1 VDPSARRHAL
11 KAHSRSTGLAA
22 AVLGAAGFS
31 IKAIF
36 VKAAFRYGVDAETL
50 LALRMLYSLPLFLLM
65 GLAAT
70 RSAAAPISGA
80 DWRALAL
87 LGVLGYYA
95 ASYLDFLGLQYITAS
110 LERVILFT
118 YPTMVVFLTA
128 WNVRRLPGRATW
140 TALLLTY
147 AGVALVVTHDLRS
160 GGRDTV
166 LGSALVFASAVSYA
180 FYLLRAGPLLGR
192 LGPAR
197 VAAWGTTI
205 ACLLALGQFI
215 LLRPIATI
223 VAQPWQVQALGVAMA
238 VFSTVLPVWFV
249 TVAMRQLGAGPTAMI
264 GALGPVITLLLAW
277 LVLGEALGTLQL
289 LGAALVIYGVR
300 IVAKAS
306 AGAASEHPQQLR

>member
-1 VDPSARRHAL
+1 M
-11 KAHSRSTGLAA
+11 HSRTAGVTA

-36 VKAAFRYGVDAETL
+36 VKTAFRYGVDAETL

-70 RSAAAPISGA
+70 RSAAAPISAA

-87 LGVLGYYA
+87 LGVLGYYL
-95 ASYLDFLGLQYITAS
+95 ASYLDFLGLQYISAA

-118 YPTMVVFLTA
+118 YPTMVVLFTA
-128 WNVRRLPGRATW
+128 WRSRRPPSRSTW
-140 TALLLTY
+140 GALLLCY
-147 AGVALVVTHDLRS
+147 AGVALVVTHDFRS
-160 GGRDTV
+160 GGRAVAT
-166 LGSALVFASAVSYA
+166 GSLLVFASAVSYA
-180 FYLLRAGPLLGR
+180 FYLLRAGPLLVR

-197 VAAWGTTI
+197 VAAWGTSI
-205 ACLLALGQFI
+205 ACLLALAQFVM
-215 LLRPIATI
+215 LRPLATI
-223 VAQPWQVQALGVAMA
+223 VAQPWQVQALSVAMA

-264 GALGPVITLLLAW
+264 GSLGPVITLLLAW
-277 LVLGEALGTLQL
+277 ALLGEPLGALQL
-289 LGAALVIYGVR
+289 LGAALVICGVR

-306 AGAASEHPQQLR
+306 PAEASGPPRLQSSS